1 MNIEMTNKEGITLFT
16 QGKYCKENIQVIPTF
31 VIGASGMPIEVA
43 SAEKMTEI
51 LTNATPEDYGKI
63 YLYTG
68 TTTADYKQGAYYL
81 LEEGSPEL
89 MRRAGIYET
98 GTDNLLVPWED
109 LLADG
114 SMVVNDGTLNV
125 GMVTPAT
132 FALRSGPV
140 LNEYGFYFN
149 IPYWDDTGFGLIFYE
164 DGSYDMIEGDEIDSK
179 PAGSATYS
187 TNSIYVSDWGTT
199 VSVINNGTTLDDGE
213 YIYQMGEMKEKYAI
227 VGDLVLPND
236 GSITDF
242 ANSVFKNQTSL
253 TGIVIPDTITSIGDE
268 AFSGCES
275 LTTVEIPNIVSYIGY
290 NAFYECN
297 ALQDIQYKGTESEWE
312 SIQIDESNEVFNNI
326 IVEYAPAVK
335 PVIKGAGVYKTGS
348 NFTVLKTSWEDL
360 LAEGAIVVTD
370 GAISIGNVTPELPA
384 KNQFGFYFG
393 VPYSDGYYIYTFY
406 EDGSADE
413 QEIGYEPCRYPAGT
427 AVYSENT
434 IYFTEYDW
442 TLNVADDGMSLDDGD
457 YAYRV
462 GSPYRLNG
470 ELVLPDDNS
479 VTIIPDN
486 AFKRQTSLT
495 GISIPNCITSIGY
508 GAFSGCYN
516 LVKINYTGTIDQWAE
531 IVITDRESS
540 PLRSGARLY
549 INSDLVTAV
558 NLTEV
563 SKISDYVFAHYRA
576 LKEVNISGSVESIGE
591 QAFYTC
597 EGLTSVTIDNG
608 TTAIGNEAFAYCIN
622 LTNATIYATSI
633 GKNAFYRCDN
643 LTDVDLGDNVTSI
656 DEQAFSSCKSLTSI
670 ELPESLTSIGPNAFE
685 WCTGL
690 TNMELPGSLTSIGQN
705 IFSGCNN
712 LTSVKVNNGITS
724 LPSGIF
730 SGPALTEISL
740 PFIGE
745 TKDGTTSRTYFGH
758 IFGAIS
764 HTSQYIYI
772 PKSLTKVILV
782 DGATSIPAN
791 AFYGCNTLTSIH
803 IPASLTSIGDGA
815 FNKCSNLKSL
825 YLDDI
830 AAWCNVTR
838 TGNYTIPGGD
848 LYLNNELVTNLVIPH
863 GVTNIKRFAFG
874 SLDSLISVVVPNSV
888 ITIENGVFNNCKNLI
903 SVEIADSVTTMGTV
917 VFGSCSKLTS
927 VKLSNSLTSI
937 PENAFYYCQELSEIT
952 IPASVTSI
960 SKNAFYGCMKL
971 PSIVIPSGVT
981 SIGDGAFYSCSKITS
996 INIPEGV
1003 TMINQEAFSGCSSLT
1018 SIDIPDGVTSIGNKA
1033 FYGCSALTSISIPD
1047 GVTSIGGNTFRY
1059 CSKLVSITV
1068 NATTPS
1074 SLGAYAFDNI
1084 SADAVI
1090 YVPAESVDT
1099 YKAANGW
1106 CLYAD
1111 KIQAIS

>member
-1 MNIEMTNKEGITLFT
+1 MNIKMTNKEGITLFT
-16 QGKYCKENIQVIPTF
+16 QGKYCKDNIQVIPAF
-31 VIGASGMPIEVA
+31 AIGTSGMPIVVT
-43 SAEKMTEI
+43 SAEKMAEI

-81 LEEGSPEL
+81 LEEGSPES

-114 SMVVNDGTLNV
+114 SMVVDDGTLSV
-125 GMVTPAT
+125 GSVIPSTFAVRATPA
-132 FALRSGPV
+132 

-149 IPYWDDTGFGLIFYE
+149 IPYSHEEGFAFVFYE
-164 DGSYDMIEGDEIDSK
+164 DGSFDMINGDNVTNN
-179 PAGSATYS
+179 PAGSAVYS
-187 TNSIYVSDWGTT
+187 ENAIYVNEFGVTFE
-199 VSVINNGTTLDDGE
+199 VINNGTALTDGD
-213 YIYQMGEMKEKYAI
+213 YILQGGEKYAI
-227 VGDLVLPND
+227 VGDLALPND
-236 GSITDF
+236 GSITNF

-253 TGIVIPDTITSIGDE
+253 TGIVIPDTIVSIGDE

-312 SIQIDESNEVFNNI
+312 SINIGDGNEVFNNI
-326 IVEYAPAVK
+326 TVEYAPAVK
-335 PVIKGAGVYKTGS
+335 PVIKGAGLYKTGS

-360 LAEGAIVVTD
+360 LAEGAIVVND
-370 GAISIGNVTPELPA
+370 GAINIGMVTPELPA

-393 VPYSDGYYIYTFY
+393 VPYSDGYYTYTFY
-406 EDGSADE
+406 EDGSIDE
-413 QEIGYEPCRYPAGT
+413 CEEGYEPYRYPAGT

-434 IYFTEYDW
+434 IYFSEYDW
-442 TLNVADDGMSLDDGD
+442 TLNVVDDGMSLDDGE
-457 YAYRV
+457 YAYRI
-462 GSPYRLNG
+462 GSLYRLNG
-470 ELVLPDDNS
+470 DLVLPDDS
-479 VTIIPDN
+479 SITIIPDN
-486 AFKRQTSLT
+486 AFNRQTSLT

-508 GAFSGCYN
+508 GAFSSCYN
-516 LVKINYTGTIDQWAE
+516 LVKINYMGTIDQWAE
-531 IVITDRESS
+531 IVVAGIESN
-540 PLRSGARLY
+540 PLYNGSRLY
-549 INSDLVTAV
+549 VNSDLVTAV

-563 SKISDYVFAHYRA
+563 SRISNYVFANYKA

-591 QAFYTC
+591 QSFYTC

-622 LTNATIYATSI
+622 LINATLDVASI

-643 LTDVDLGDNVTSI
+643 LTNVDLGDNVTSI
-656 DEQAFSSCKSLTSI
+656 DEQAFRSCKSLTSI
-670 ELPESLTSIGPNAFE
+670 ELPEGLTSIGLKAFE
-685 WCTGL
+685 SCTGL
-690 TNMELPGSLTSIGQN
+690 TSIEFPGSLTSIGKQV
-705 IFSGCNN
+705 ISGCNN
-712 LTSVKVNNGITS
+712 LTSVKVNNGVTS

-745 TKDGTTSRTYFGH
+745 TKDGTTSNTYFGY

-772 PKSLTKVILV
+772 PSSLTKVILV

-791 AFYGCNTLTSIH
+791 AFYGCNTLTAIQ

-815 FNKCSNLKSL
+815 FNKCNKLKSL
-825 YLDDI
+825 YIDDI

-838 TGNYTIPGGD
+838 TGFYSTPGGD
-848 LYLNNELVTNLVIPH
+848 LYLNNELITNLVIPH
-863 GVTNIKRFAFG
+863 GVTNIKRLAFG
-874 SLDSLISVVVPNSV
+874 SLKSLITAVVPDGV
-888 ITIENGVFNNCKNLI
+888 ITIENSVFGSCDNLT
-903 SVEIADSVTTMGTV
+903 SVEIADSVTSMGTG
-917 VFGSCSKLTS
+917 VFSGCLKLTS
-927 VKLSNSLTSI
+927 VKLSNSLISI
-937 PENAFYYCQELSEIT
+937 PENAFYYCQELTDVT

-981 SIGDGAFYSCSKITS
+981 SIGEGAFYSCSKITS

-1003 TMINQEAFSGCSSLT
+1003 TMINQETFSGCSSLT

-1033 FYGCSALTSISIPD
+1033 FYGCSALTSINIPAS
-1047 GVTSIGGNTFRY
+1047 VITIGGNVFKY
-1059 CSKLVSITV
+1059 CSNLASITV
-1068 NATTPS
+1068 NSTTPS

-1106 CLYAD
+1106 RLYAD